1 MVPASLVS
9 VALALVV
16 AQSDPF
22 VAGVFK
28 PANVTVP
35 ANVRTKVVPPFVGG
49 KVSGPEGQLR
59 VEIVIDAK
67 GSVKAARIAQALG
80 GSHEFDAETLK
91 AVKDWK
97 FTPARKDDKPVPML
111 ATVVVDIRTR
121 PLSKGGDNEVGL
133 GARVFVEGADDEFLK
148 GVSTTDDAGVSPP
161 KRVRGVPPNYPVS
174 AMQSGQGGEVL
185 IEAVI
190 LSDGTVGRARVVRP
204 VDLQLDKAALAAATQ
219 WVYEPPT
226 KNGQPISLVT
236 LVVMRFN
243 MR

>member
-1 MVPASLVS
+1 MILIPLAS
-9 VALALVV
+9 VALAFIV

-22 VAGVFK
+22 TAGVYK
-28 PANVTVP
+28 SADVNVQ
-35 ANVRTKVVPPFVGG
+35 ANVRTKVVPAFVGG
-49 KVSGPEGQLR
+49 KVNGSDGQLR

-67 GSVKAARIAQALG
+67 GSVKAARIGQPLA
-80 GSHEFDAETLK
+80 GSHEYDAETLK

-97 FTPARKDDKPVPML
+97 FTPARKDDKPVPVL
-111 ATVVVDIRTR
+111 ATVVVDVRTR
-121 PLSKGGDNEVGL
+121 PLSKGGDSEVGL

-148 GVSTTDDAGVSPP
+148 GVSSTDDAGVSPV

-185 IEAVI
+185 IESVI
-190 LSDGTVGRARVVRP
+190 LPDGTVGRARVVRP
-204 VDLQLDKAALAAATQ
+204 VDIQLDKAALTAALQ

-226 KNGQPISLVT
+226 KGGQPISLVT